1 MDAMIPKQV
10 PEARFVLTY
19 QQSNITRN
27 VSLHLLS
34 LTYSDFLTGEA
45 DSLEVELEDTEGK
58 WRGAWYPGH
67 GDTLSL
73 AIGWEGES
81 LRTLGRFE
89 IDEVELNC
97 PPSTITIH
105 ALATGIKASLRT
117 TEHRA
122 YESTTLDAIAK
133 QVAAAGMLGGNY
145 LIMSAQHRMTR
156 SGGYTVDQSLC
167 RISAPSIS
175 MTQDSTK
182 PDLALSIY
190 GIQREVVA

>member
-1 MDAMIPKQV
+1 MDAMTPKQV

-58 WRGAWYPGH
+58 WRDAWYPGH
-67 GDTLSL
+67 GDTLAL

-133 QVAAAGMLGGNY
+133 QVADRQGLELIGSIEPIKLDRVTQQESDLTFLRNLAAEY
-145 LIMSAQHRMTR
+145 DYAFK
-156 SGGYTVDQSLC
+156 V
-167 RISAPSIS
+167 
-175 MTQDSTK
+175 
-182 PDLALSIY
+182 
-190 GIQREVVA
+190 